1 MLNPQL
7 PSERVKTRLLSGT
20 AKMPCFMTK
29 GAACADVFL
38 PADVTI
44 PPMDLN
50 KSLKDNIVKIPLDVA
65 FDIPAGLKI
74 VMYPRSS
81 LLIKRGLV
89 QPVSIIDEDYH
100 GNAHVPLV
108 NITNEPIVLKAGE
121 RAAQIEVQLAM
132 AKGICDWDMVEG
144 ERDQNGFG
152 GTGK

>member
-1 MLNPQL
+1 ML
-7 PSERVKTRLLSGT
+7 KTRLLSVT

-29 GAACADVFL
+29 GAACADMFL

-44 PPMDLN
+44 PPMDIN
-50 KSLKDNIVKIPLDVA
+50 KSLKDNIVKVPLDVS
-65 FDIPAGLKI
+65 FDIPSGFKI

-81 LLIKRGLV
+81 LLIKRGLI

-100 GNAHVPLV
+100 GNVHAPLV
-108 NITNEPIVLKAGE
+108 NITNEPIELKAGE
-121 RAAQIEVQLAM
+121 RLVQIELQLAM
-132 AKGICDWDMVEG
+132 PKGICDWDAVES

>member
-1 MLNPQL
+1 ML
-7 PSERVKTRLLSGT
+7 KTRLLSEK

-29 GAACADVFL
+29 GAACADMFL

-44 PPMDLN
+44 PPMDIS
-50 KSLKDNIVKIPLDVA
+50 KSLKDNIIKVPLDVS
-65 FDIPAGLKI
+65 FDIPSGFKI

-81 LLIKRGLV
+81 LLIKRGLI

-100 GNAHVPLV
+100 GNVHAPLV
-108 NITNEPIVLKAGE
+108 NITNEPIELKAGE
-121 RAAQIEVQLAM
+121 RLVQIELQLAM
-132 AKGICDWDMVEG
+132 PKGICDWDAVES

>member
-1 MLNPQL
+1 ML
-7 PSERVKTRLLSGT
+7 KTRLLSVT

-29 GAACADVFL
+29 GAACADMFL

-44 PPMDLN
+44 PPMDIN
-50 KSLKDNIVKIPLDVA
+50 KSLKDNIVKVPLDVS
-65 FDIPAGLKI
+65 FDTPSGFKI

-81 LLIKRGLV
+81 LLIKRGLI

-100 GNAHVPLV
+100 GNVHAPLV
-108 NITNEPIVLKAGE
+108 NITNEPIELKAGE
-121 RAAQIEVQLAM
+121 RLVQIELQRAM
-132 AKGICDWDMVEG
+132 PKVICDWDTVES

>member
-1 MLNPQL
+1 ML
-7 PSERVKTRLLSGT
+7 KTRLLSVT

-29 GAACADVFL
+29 GAACADMFL

-44 PPMDLN
+44 PPMDIS
-50 KSLKDNIVKIPLDVA
+50 KSLKDNIVKVPLDVS
-65 FDIPAGLKI
+65 FDIPSGFKI

-81 LLIKRGLV
+81 LLIKRGLI

-100 GNAHVPLV
+100 GNVHAPLV
-108 NITNEPIVLKAGE
+108 NITNEPIELKAGE
-121 RAAQIEVQLAM
+121 RLVQIELQRAM
-132 AKGICDWDMVEG
+132 PKVICDWDTVES

>member
-1 MLNPQL
+1 MLDPQL
-7 PSERVKTRLLSGT
+7 PSEKVKTRLLSDT
-20 AKMPCFMTK
+20 AKLPCFMTI
-29 GAACADVFL
+29 GAACADMFL

-50 KSLKDNIVKIPLDVA
+50 KSLKDNIVKVPLDVA

-81 LLIKRGLV
+81 LLIKRGLI

-100 GNAHVPLV
+100 GNVHAPLV

-121 RAAQIEVQLAM
+121 RIAQIEVQLAM
-132 AKGICDWDMVEG
+132 AKGICDWNMVES

>member
-1 MLNPQL
+1 ML
-7 PSERVKTRLLSGT
+7 KTRLLSVT

-29 GAACADVFL
+29 GAACADMFL

-44 PPMDLN
+44 PPMDIS
-50 KSLKDNIVKIPLDVA
+50 KSLKDNIIKVPLDVS
-65 FDIPAGLKI
+65 FDIPSGFKI

-81 LLIKRGLV
+81 LLIKRGLI

-100 GNAHVPLV
+100 GNVHAPLV
-108 NITNEPIVLKAGE
+108 NITNEPIELKAGE
-121 RAAQIEVQLAM
+121 RLVQIELQRAM
-132 AKGICDWDMVEG
+132 PKVICDWDTVES

>member
-1 MLNPQL
+1 ML
-7 PSERVKTRLLSGT
+7 KTRLLSER

-29 GAACADVFL
+29 GAACADMFL

-44 PPMDLN
+44 PPMDMN
-50 KSLKDNIVKIPLDVA
+50 KNLKDNIIKVPLDVA
-65 FDIPAGLKI
+65 FDIPEGYKI

-81 LLIKRGLV
+81 LLIKRGII

-100 GNAHVPLV
+100 GNVHAPLV
-108 NITNEPIVLKAGE
+108 NITNEPIELKAGE
-121 RAAQIEVQLAM
+121 RLVQIELQWAM
-132 AKGICDWDMVEG
+132 DKDICDWNTIES

>member
-1 MLNPQL
+1 ML
-7 PSERVKTRLLSGT
+7 KTRLLSER

-29 GAACADVFL
+29 GAACADMFL

-44 PPMDLN
+44 PPMN
-50 KSLKDNIVKIPLDVA
+50 MSKNLKDNIIKIPLDIA
-65 FDIPAGLKI
+65 FDIPSGFKI

-81 LLIKRGLV
+81 LLIKRGII

-100 GNAHVPLV
+100 GNVHAPLV
-108 NITNEPIVLKAGE
+108 NITNEPIELKAGE
-121 RAAQIEVQLAM
+121 RLVQIELQLAM
-132 AKGICDWDMVEG
+132 PKGICDWDTVES

>member
-1 MLNPQL
+1 ML
-7 PSERVKTRLLSGT
+7 KTRLLSEK

-29 GAACADVFL
+29 GAACADMFL

-44 PPMDLN
+44 PPMDIS
-50 KSLKDNIVKIPLDVA
+50 KSLKDNIIKVPLDVS
-65 FDIPAGLKI
+65 FDIPSGFKI

-81 LLIKRGLV
+81 LLIKRGLI

-100 GNAHVPLV
+100 GKVHAPLV
-108 NITNEPIVLKAGE
+108 NITNEPIELKAGE
-121 RAAQIEVQLAM
+121 RLVQIELQLAM
-132 AKGICDWDMVEG
+132 PKGICDWDTVES

>member
-1 MLNPQL
+1 ML
-7 PSERVKTRLLSGT
+7 KTRLLSVT

-29 GAACADVFL
+29 GAACADMFL

-44 PPMDLN
+44 PPMDIN
-50 KSLKDNIVKIPLDVA
+50 KSLKDNIVKVPLDVS
-65 FDIPAGLKI
+65 FDIPSGFKI

-81 LLIKRGLV
+81 LLIKRGLI

-100 GNAHVPLV
+100 GNVHAPLV
-108 NITNEPIVLKAGE
+108 NITNEPIELKAGE
-121 RAAQIEVQLAM
+121 RLVQIELQRAM
-132 AKGICDWDMVEG
+132 PKVICDWDAVES

>member
-1 MLNPQL
+1 ML
-7 PSERVKTRLLSGT
+7 KTRLLSVT

-29 GAACADVFL
+29 GAACADMFL

-44 PPMDLN
+44 PPMDIS
-50 KSLKDNIVKIPLDVA
+50 KSLKDNIIKVPLDVS
-65 FDIPAGLKI
+65 FDIPSGFKI

-81 LLIKRGLV
+81 LLIKRGLI

-100 GNAHVPLV
+100 GNVHAPLV
-108 NITNEPIVLKAGE
+108 NITNEPIELKAGE
-121 RAAQIEVQLAM
+121 RLVQIELQLAM
-132 AKGICDWDMVEG
+132 PKGICDWNTVES

>member
-1 MLNPQL
+1 ML
-7 PSERVKTRLLSGT
+7 KTRLLSVT

-29 GAACADVFL
+29 GAACADMFL

-44 PPMDLN
+44 PPMDIN
-50 KSLKDNIVKIPLDVA
+50 KSLKDNIVKVPLDVS
-65 FDIPAGLKI
+65 FDIPSGFKI

-81 LLIKRGLV
+81 LLIKRGLI

-100 GNAHVPLV
+100 GNVHAPLV
-108 NITNEPIVLKAGE
+108 NITNEPIELKAGE
-121 RAAQIEVQLAM
+121 RLVQIELQLATP
-132 AKGICDWDMVEG
+132 KGICDWDAVES